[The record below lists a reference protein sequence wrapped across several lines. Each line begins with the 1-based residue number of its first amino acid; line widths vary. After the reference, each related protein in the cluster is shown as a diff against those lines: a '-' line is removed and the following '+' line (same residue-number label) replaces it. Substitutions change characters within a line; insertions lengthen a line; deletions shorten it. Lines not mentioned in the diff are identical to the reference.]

1 MSTHGLLQAAVRT
14 AFWDWVAGLDDAAS
28 AMPAGRLLRTRGT
41 EAVDAVSKSLSG
53 WSNRST
59 DGTLAPI
66 EPGDAFRAGLRTAA
80 NELPAYDSCIGC
92 DNADVIASAIMELTE
107 SSDPGPGK
115 EDMIRRGGLKT
126 APDTISERIAE
137 DLIERIVMRIDEEIG
152 DDPAGA
158 MDPQALKPM
167 VAASIRIELPSDLR
181 ITSFATDEDRARETL
196 REVDL
201 SMSALPP
208 KEGEDHEA
216 LWRRRLLETMARG
229 FAAVRRE
236 SVSG

>member
-28 AMPAGRLLRTRGT
+28 AMPAGRLLRARGS
-41 EAVDAVSKSLSG
+41 EAVDAVSEALTG

-59 DGTLAPI
+59 DGVHEPI
-66 EPGDAFRAGLRTAA
+66 AADDAFRAGLRTAA

-115 EDMIRRGGLKT
+115 EDTIRRGGLKI

-137 DLIERIVMRIDEEIG
+137 DLIERIVMRIDGAIG
-152 DDPAGA
+152 DDLPEA
-158 MDPQALKPM
+158 MDAQALKPL
-167 VAASIRIELPSDLR
+167 VAATVRIELPSGLR
-181 ITSFATDEDRARETL
+181 ITAFGTDEDRARETL
-196 REVDL
+196 CEVDL

-208 KEGEDHEA
+208 GEGEDHEG
-216 LWRRRLLETMARG
+216 LRRRRLLETMARG

-236 SVSG
+236 AASG